1 MQFTITT
8 NQIKALLLTSAKK
21 DIRAY
26 LNGVYFESTTRGIVA
41 VSTDG
46 HRLLAIQV
54 ENSEVEGLS
63 AILPREALDR
73 AIKTKAVSLVIT
85 IENDRFTL
93 DDGTQSTSGLLL
105 EGRFPDWRRVI
116 PSTTSGEATS
126 FSNEYLADFD
136 KAARLLCGGNCK
148 VLHNGGNG
156 ALIRFAS
163 DQAVGVVMP
172 LRDSYTVE
180 NAPPAF
186 VLANKTEALDQ
197 AA

>member
-54 ENSEVEGLS
+54 LNDEAQGLS
-63 AILPREALDR
+63 AILPREALEK
-73 AIKTKAVSLVIT
+73 AVKTKAVSLIIT
-85 IENDRFTL
+85 IEADRFTL
-93 DDGTQSTSGLLL
+93 DDGTQTTSGLLL
-105 EGRFPDWRRVI
+105 DGRFPDWRRVI
-116 PSTTSGEATS
+116 PSTTSGEASS
-126 FSNEYLADFD
+126 FQNEYLADFD

-148 VLHNGGNG
+148 VLHNGTSG
-156 ALIRFAS
+156 ALIRFAT

-172 LRDSYTVE
+172 LRDSYTAE

>member
-54 ENSEVEGLS
+54 LNDEAQGLS
-63 AILPREALDR
+63 AILPREALEK
-73 AIKTKAVSLVIT
+73 AVKTKAVSLIIT
-85 IENDRFTL
+85 IEADRFTL
-93 DDGTQSTSGLLL
+93 DDGTQTTSGLLL
-105 EGRFPDWRRVI
+105 DGRFPDWRRVI
-116 PSTTSGEATS
+116 PSTTSGEPSS
-126 FSNEYLADFD
+126 FQNEYLADFD

-148 VLHNGGNG
+148 VLHNGTSG
-156 ALIRFAS
+156 ALIRFAT

-172 LRDSYTVE
+172 LRDSYTAE